1 MKLFENFLRETRQ
14 KRFWR
19 QLRHFFAFLPYGR
32 ILKETGRLGAC
43 SLIMWVSLHLFR
55 TPEHYDAVLVQK
67 FVMISGL
74 FCILIYPLYLSPNTY
89 PSLLYGS
96 TAYIAVLSAIGIFGD
111 KLIDTPNL
119 AISVLFVIALTQ
131 FILTCSKTGISY
143 CNPLRHDYGNYSYG
157 TPVTT
162 RVTVQDRL
170 FIAAHEAGHAMVYA
184 AFDEYPSNL
193 LVVAK
198 AKADNSGSLGYVQ
211 DGLKPHNL
219 DEKTMA
225 EWFMLLLLAG
235 NAGERSHTG
244 HESLGS
250 SNDHARWLKTAESYL
265 SNLTRGIYHMHPK
278 TKEQVEHNESK
289 LIALKAEQQ
298 LMLDLFFDIN
308 RSVHNDMVNELRS
321 RTFLKGDEL
330 FKSLDRVVLPEAFPR
345 PKKELIQD

>member
-19 QLRHFFAFLPYGR
+19 QLRHFFVFLPYGR

-111 KLIDTPNL
+111 KLIDTPNP

-143 CNPLRHDYGNYSYG
+143 CNPLRHDHGNYSYG

-162 RVTVQDRL
+162 RLRFRT
-170 FIAAHEAGHAMVYA
+170 
-184 AFDEYPSNL
+184 
-193 LVVAK
+193 
-198 AKADNSGSLGYVQ
+198 GY
-211 DGLKPHNL
+211 LSPHM
-219 DEKTMA
+219 KRVMRWYT
-225 EWFMLLLLAG
+225 LLLM
-235 NAGERSHTG
+235 STHQIFW
-244 HESLGS
+244 S
-250 SNDHARWLKTAESYL
+250 WL
-265 SNLTRGIYHMHPK
+265 R
-278 TKEQVEHNESK
+278 
-289 LIALKAEQQ
+289 LKRIIRAHWV
-298 LMLDLFFDIN
+298 MY
-308 RSVHNDMVNELRS
+308 RM
-321 RTFLKGDEL
+321 
-330 FKSLDRVVLPEAFPR
+330 A
-345 PKKELIQD
+345 